1 MRNRLAGAALL
12 PFGPELPWPE
22 DQVVGAADDVDVVG
36 AVVDG
41 LVDGG
46 TVDAEAVVVVT
57 ETVVVGVVVGVV
69 VT

>member
-12 PFGPELPWPE
+12 PSGPELPWPE

-57 ETVVVGVVVGVV
+57 ETVVVGVDVGVV